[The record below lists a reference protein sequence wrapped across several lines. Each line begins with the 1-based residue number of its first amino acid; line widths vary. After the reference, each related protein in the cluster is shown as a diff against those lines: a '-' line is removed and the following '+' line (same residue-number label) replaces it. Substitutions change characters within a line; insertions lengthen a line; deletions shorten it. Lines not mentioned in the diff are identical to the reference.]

1 MNQENRKAG
10 FFLVF
15 PAFLLSSLFMTPLR
29 NLDLPGIPKLRS
41 GKVREVFDLGET
53 LLFVATDRLSA
64 FDVILPDPIPD
75 KGAVLNQ
82 ISAFWFR
89 RFDFVAN
96 HLITADTNHFPSE
109 LAGFIEQLEGRSMLV
124 RKTKPLPVEC
134 VVRGYLAG
142 SGWKD
147 YQQDGTIS
155 GVALPKGLQLASQ
168 LPGAIVTPS
177 TKSEAGHDE
186 NVDWEKCCDMIGRD
200 LAERVRDLTLKIYE
214 AGRAHAAQCGI
225 IVADT
230 KFEFGLLGDELLLID
245 ECLTPDS
252 SRFWPADQYVVGQ
265 SPPSFD
271 KQFVRDYL
279 ETLDWD
285 KTPPGPKL
293 PAEIIEK
300 TAAKYRDAF
309 ERLTGSPL
317 EGRAPSRP

>member
-1 MNQENRKAG
+1 
-10 FFLVF
+10 
-15 PAFLLSSLFMTPLR
+15 MTPLR

-41 GKVREVFDLGET
+41 GKVREVFDLGDT

-89 RFDFVAN
+89 RFDFVES
-96 HLITADTNHFPSE
+96 HMITADIDNFPSE
-109 LAGFIEQLEGRSMLV
+109 LAPFVEQLEGRSMLV

-142 SGWKD
+142 SGWKE
-147 YQQDGTIS
+147 YQESGSIS

-168 LPGAIVTPS
+168 LPQPIFTPP

-186 NVDWEKCCDMIGRD
+186 NIDWEKCCATVGRD
-200 LAERVRDLTLKIYE
+200 AAERVKDLSLKIYA
-214 AGRAHAAQCGI
+214 AGREHAAKCGI

-252 SRFWPADQYVVGQ
+252 SRFWPADRYVAGQ

-279 ETLDWD
+279 ETLDWN

-300 TAAKYRDAF
+300 TAAKYREAF
-309 ERLTGSPL
+309 ERLTGAALS
-317 EGRAPSRP
+317 

>member
-1 MNQENRKAG
+1 MR
-10 FFLVF
+10 
-15 PAFLLSSLFMTPLR
+15 SLE
-29 NLDLPGIPKLRS
+29 LPGIPKLRS
-41 GKVREVFDLGET
+41 GKVREVFDLGEN

-89 RFDFVAN
+89 RFDFVPN
-96 HLITADTNHFPSE
+96 HLITSDINHFPSQ
-109 LAGFIEQLEGRSMLV
+109 LAPFTKQLERRSMLV

-147 YQQDGTIS
+147 YQQTGSVS
-155 GVALPKGLQLASQ
+155 GVALPAGLELASK
-168 LPGAIVTPS
+168 LPEPIFTPS

-186 NVDWEKCCDMIGRD
+186 NIDWEKCCEMIGREV
-200 LAERVRDLTLKIYE
+200 AERVRDLTLRIYE
-214 AGRAHAAQCGI
+214 AGREHAADCGI

-230 KFEFGLLGDELLLID
+230 KFEFGLLGDDVLLID

-252 SRFWPADQYVVGQ
+252 SRFWPADQYVLGK

-293 PAEIIEK
+293 PSEIIEK
-300 TAAKYRDAF
+300 TAAKYREAF
-309 ERLTGSPL
+309 QRLTGAALS
-317 EGRAPSRP
+317 

>member
-1 MNQENRKAG
+1 MG
-10 FFLVF
+10 
-15 PAFLLSSLFMTPLR
+15 PLR
-29 NLDLPGIPKLRS
+29 DVDLAGIPKLRS
-41 GKVREVFDLGET
+41 GKVREVFDLGDT

-64 FDVILPDPIPD
+64 FDVILPDPIPQ

-89 RFDFVAN
+89 KFTFVEN
-96 HLITADTNHFPSE
+96 HLITDAIEKFPAK
-109 LAGFIEQLEGRSMLV
+109 LAPFREQLRGRSMIV
-124 RKTKPLPVEC
+124 RKTQPLPVEC

-142 SGWKD
+142 SGWKE
-147 YQQDGTIS
+147 YQQSGSIS
-155 GVALPKGLQLASQ
+155 GVALPKGLQLASK
-168 LPGAIVTPS
+168 LPEPIFTPS

-186 NVDWEKCCDMIGRD
+186 NIDWEKCCRTVGRGV
-200 LAERVRDLTLKIYE
+200 AERVKDLSLKIYE
-214 AGRAHAAQCGI
+214 AGRAHAANCGI

-230 KFEFGLLGDELLLID
+230 KFEFGLLGNQLLLID

-252 SRFWPADQYVVGQ
+252 SRFWPADQYVAGQ

-285 KTPPGPKL
+285 KTPPGPSL

-300 TAAKYRDAF
+300 TAAKYREAF
-309 ERLTGSPL
+309 ERLTGAPL
-317 EGRAPSRP
+317 S

>member
-1 MNQENRKAG
+1 
-10 FFLVF
+10 
-15 PAFLLSSLFMTPLR
+15 MTPLR
-29 NLDLPGIPKLRS
+29 NLELPGIPKLRS

-96 HLITADTNHFPSE
+96 HLITADTNHFPSG

-168 LPGAIVTPS
+168 LPEPIFTPS

-186 NVDWEKCCDMIGRD
+186 NIDWEKCCEMIGRD
-200 LAERVRDLTLKIYE
+200 LAERVRDLTLKIYK
-214 AGRAHAAQCGI
+214 AGRAHAAKCGI

-252 SRFWPADQYVVGQ
+252 SRFWPADQYVVDQ

-279 ETLDWD
+279 ETLEWD

-309 ERLTGSPL
+309 ERLTGAALS
-317 EGRAPSRP
+317 